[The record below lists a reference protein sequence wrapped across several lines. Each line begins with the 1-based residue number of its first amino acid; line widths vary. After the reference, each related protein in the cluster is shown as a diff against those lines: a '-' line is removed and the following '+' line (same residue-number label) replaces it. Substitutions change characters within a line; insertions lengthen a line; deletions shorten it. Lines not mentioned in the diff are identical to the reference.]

1 MTRRRWEQL
10 LWAAALGMSLAGWV
24 RWRSALPPTDH
35 ATRPALT
42 APPPVREAAPARLGT
57 ASEVVARGNPFR
69 LDRSPA
75 PMGSPAPGQL
85 GMMMNT
91 GFAPY
96 TPPGGMSP
104 GGGYPG
110 YTPPGMAQMG
120 ALRVTG
126 ISGPPWEALLEGV
139 PGKQG
144 AVVVR
149 PGDRVEDLRIRSITQ
164 ELVVVQGRDTTW
176 RLQIKRTGQ

>member
-10 LWAAALGMSLAGWV
+10 LWASALGLALAGWV
-24 RWRSALPPTDH
+24 RWRNALPEAHP
-35 ATRPALT
+35 ASRPSLA
-42 APPPVREAAPARLGT
+42 APPPVRAAAPARLGT
-57 ASEVVARGNPFR
+57 ALEVIARGNPFR

-75 PMGSPAPGQL
+75 PLGSPAPGQL
-85 GMMMNT
+85 GMMMST
-91 GFAPY
+91 GYPPY
-96 TPPGGMSP
+96 VPPGSP
-104 GGGYPG
+104 AGSYPA
-110 YTPPGMAQMG
+110 YSPPGMPQQGG

-126 ISGPPWEALLEGV
+126 ISGPPWEALIEGI

-164 ELVVVQGRDTTW
+164 DLVVVQGRDTTW

>member
-10 LWAAALGMSLAGWV
+10 LWACAIGLSLAGWV
-24 RWRSALPPTDH
+24 RWRSALPGADH
-35 ATRPALT
+35 ASRPSLA
-42 APPPVREAAPARLGT
+42 APPPVRAAAPRGLGA

-85 GMMMNT
+85 GMMMST
-91 GFAPY
+91 GYPPGSPGSYPAY
-96 TPPGGMSP
+96 TPPG
-104 GGGYPG
+104 
-110 YTPPGMAQMG
+110 PPRMGG

-126 ISGPPWEALLEGV
+126 ISGPPWEALIEGI

-149 PGDRVEDLRIRSITQ
+149 PGDRVEDLRIRSISAD
-164 ELVVVQGRDTTW
+164 LVVVQGQDTTW